1 MGRLDPRG
9 VVSGLRAILDSDV
22 LIDFL
27 QGQPQAEQELRRYAD
42 WEISVVTWMEVLSG
56 AEGKDEE
63 KQCRRFLDSLKVHP
77 LSTAVAEEAVQLRKK
92 FRLRLP
98 DAVIWAT
105 ARTEGCLL
113 VTRNHRH
120 FPKDEPGIRLPYDL
134 N

>member
-1 MGRLDPRG
+1 MGQLDPRR
-9 VVSGLRAILDSDV
+9 VESVLRAILDSDV

-27 QGQPQAEQELRRYAD
+27 QGQTKAEQELGRYAD

-56 AEGKDEE
+56 AEGQKEE
-63 KQCRRFLDSLKVHP
+63 KECRRFLDSLKVHP

-92 FRLRLP
+92 LRLRLP

-120 FPKDEPGIRLPYDL
+120 FPKDEPGIRIPYDL
-134 N
+134 S

>member
-1 MGRLDPRG
+1 MDRCDPRG
-9 VVSGLRAILDSDV
+9 VESGLRAILDSDV
-22 LIDFL
+22 LLDFL
-27 QGQPQAEQELRRYAD
+27 QGQAKAEQELRRYAD

-56 AEGKDEE
+56 TEGKEEE
-63 KQCRRFLDSLKVHP
+63 KQGRRFLDSLKVHP
-77 LSTAVAEEAVQLRKK
+77 LSTSVAEEAVQLRKK

-120 FPKDEPGIRLPYDL
+120 FPKDEPGIRFPYDL
-134 N
+134 S

>member
-1 MGRLDPRG
+1 MDRCDPRG
-9 VVSGLRAILDSDV
+9 VESGLRAILDSDV

-27 QGQPQAEQELRRYAD
+27 QGQAKAEQELRRYAD

-56 AEGKDEE
+56 TEGKEEE
-63 KQCRRFLDSLKVHP
+63 KQGRRFLDSLKVHP
-77 LSTAVAEEAVQLRKK
+77 LSTSVAEEAVQLRKK

-120 FPKDEPGIRLPYDL
+120 FPKDEPGIRFPYDL
-134 N
+134 S

>member
-1 MGRLDPRG
+1 MDRCDPRG
-9 VVSGLRAILDSDV
+9 VESGLRAILDSDV

-27 QGQPQAEQELRRYAD
+27 QGQAKAEQELHRYAD

-56 AEGKDEE
+56 TEGKEEE
-63 KQCRRFLDSLKVHP
+63 KQGRRFLDSLKVHP
-77 LSTAVAEEAVQLRKK
+77 LSTSVAEEAVQLRKK

-120 FPKDEPGIRLPYDL
+120 FPKDEPGIRFPYDL
-134 N
+134 S

>member
-1 MGRLDPRG
+1 ME
-9 VVSGLRAILDSDV
+9 SGLRAILDSDV

-27 QGQPQAEQELRRYAD
+27 QGQAKAEQELRRYAE
-42 WEISVVTWMEVLSG
+42 WEISVITWMEVLSG
-56 AEGKDEE
+56 AEGREEE
-63 KQCRRFLDSLKVHP
+63 KESRRFLDSLKVHP
-77 LSTAVAEEAVQLRKK
+77 LSTGVAEEAVQLRKK

-120 FPKDEPGIRLPYDL
+120 FPKDDPGIRVPYDL
-134 N
+134 D

>member
-1 MGRLDPRG
+1 MDRCDPRG
-9 VVSGLRAILDSDV
+9 VESGLRAILDSDV

-27 QGQPQAEQELRRYAD
+27 QGQAKAEQELRRYAD

-56 AEGKDEE
+56 TEGNEEE
-63 KQCRRFLDSLKVHP
+63 KQGRRFLDSLKVHA
-77 LSTAVAEEAVQLRKK
+77 LSTSVAEEAVQLRKK

-120 FPKDEPGIRLPYDL
+120 FPKDEPGIRFPYDL
-134 N
+134 G

>member
-1 MGRLDPRG
+1 M
-9 VVSGLRAILDSDV
+9 RAILDSDV

-27 QGQPQAEQELRRYAD
+27 QGQTQAEQELRRYAD
-42 WEISVVTWMEVLSG
+42 WEISVISWMEVLSG
-56 AEGKDEE
+56 AEGPKEDKE
-63 KQCRRFLDSLKVHP
+63 CRRFLDSLKVHA
-77 LSTAVAEEAVQLRKK
+77 LSPSVAEEAVQLRKR